1 MKYTTQLL
9 LLILAIALTTSCS
22 DDSTGPTNNR
32 NLPYFTLND
41 GNVWY
46 YDDVIVV
53 NEVDSVN
60 RKYEEY
66 ISEPKV
72 IGGKNCFK
80 FNVIEVGVGQ
90 DFSFHEYVRTD
101 ESGYYIFFDYLF
113 VSEREP
119 IDKLKNVWVK
129 YIDFKQDNWTQLD
142 LKFDTLYANDER
154 QRSYINL
161 SGSTVKSEDVE
172 YKGMIY
178 PTFKTIFKIT
188 IEDTLSIDNDIIR
201 INNEISGL
209 EITYI
214 KSIGIYKRKFIYND
228 EISDSYQIL
237 TDHK

>member
-22 DDSTGPTNNR
+22 DDTTGPSDAS
-32 NLPYFTLND
+32 LPYFTIND

-66 ISEPKV
+66 ISEPTV

-142 LKFDTLYANDER
+142 LKFDTLYANNER

-172 YKGMIY
+172 YKGMLY

-188 IEDTLSIDNDIIR
+188 IEDTLSIDNNIIR
-201 INNEISGL
+201 INNEIGGL
-209 EITYI
+209 EITSI
-214 KSIGIYKRKFIYND
+214 QGIGIYKRRFIYND